1 MAHLDL
7 ASLPTTRLATL
18 VAALALGG
26 CGGGL
31 MVTDAPSR
39 SARAEERQAQ
49 AEAKATA
56 KAPVKAEAPEAPA
69 AAKPERVDLDLSQ
82 AEYYV
87 APEAARAI
95 DLEFN
100 EGLPAPSQEQVVAPP
115 PAWRPVVAEAAAAEP
130 AAEPQI
136 DDVWPNKGPEAG
148 GAVVV
153 IKGKNLAASQVLFGM
168 APARIIEASADAVKV
183 AVPEYGAGE
192 VPVVLTNRDGAYA
205 VAAHAFR
212 YYR

>member
-1 MAHLDL
+1 
-7 ASLPTTRLATL
+7 
-18 VAALALGG
+18 
-26 CGGGL
+26 
-31 MVTDAPSR
+31 
-39 SARAEERQAQ
+39 
-49 AEAKATA
+49 
-56 KAPVKAEAPEAPA
+56 
-69 AAKPERVDLDLSQ
+69 
-82 AEYYV
+82 
-87 APEAARAI
+87 
-95 DLEFN
+95 
-100 EGLPAPSQEQVVAPP
+100 VAPP
-115 PAWRPVVAEAAAAEP
+115 PAWRPVVAEAAAEP